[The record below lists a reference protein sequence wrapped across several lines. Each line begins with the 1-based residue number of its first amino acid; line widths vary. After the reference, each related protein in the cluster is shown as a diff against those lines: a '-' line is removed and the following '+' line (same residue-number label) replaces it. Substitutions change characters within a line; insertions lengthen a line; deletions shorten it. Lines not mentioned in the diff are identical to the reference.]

1 MRKLSFLSTTT
12 TSGNHSLCS
21 NTLFFFPPRNIFF
34 FPKWTRNVVTSSA
47 SSIVPRGLR
56 SKKIVVIMGATGC
69 GKSKLSIDLATRF
82 FPSAEV
88 INSDK
93 IQVYNGLDITTN
105 KISMPERCGVPHHLL
120 GEFKPTE
127 SHAEFSPSD
136 FRSAGGCRINEIV
149 NRGNIPFIV
158 GGSNSFVN
166 ALLVKRFNSGLDIF
180 QSSNPATKELRYQC
194 CFIWVDVMAPVLNQY
209 LDKRVD
215 EMLDSE
221 MFEELESYFEKEGFS
236 DSSSCGIR
244 KAIGVPEFERY
255 FKGER
260 SYEEAAM
267 EIKENTRVLAERQ
280 VRKIMRLRE
289 AGWNLQRVDA
299 TATVTAKMVTSGSD
313 GKNPAR
319 QIWEKQV
326 LEPSAKIVKKFL
338 LE

>member
-1 MRKLSFLSTTT
+1 MVTSATLQSPT
-12 TSGNHSLCS
+12 TSS
-21 NTLFFFPPRNIFF
+21 
-34 FPKWTRNVVTSSA
+34 
-47 SSIVPRGLR
+47 
-56 SKKIVVIMGATGC
+56 KIVVIMGATGC

-82 FPSAEV
+82 FPSSEV

-127 SHAEFSPSD
+127 SHTEFSPSD
-136 FRSAGGCRINEIV
+136 FRSAGGCTINEIV
-149 NRGNIPFIV
+149 NRGKIPFIV
-158 GGSNSFVN
+158 GGSNSFIY
-166 ALLVKRFNSGLDIF
+166 ALLAKRFNSGVDIF
-180 QSSNPATKELRYQC
+180 ESSNPVSKELRYQC

-215 EMLDSE
+215 EMLDSA
-221 MFEELESYFEKEGFS
+221 MFEELEEYFQKEGFS
-236 DSSSCGIR
+236 DSSSGGIR

-280 VRKIMRLRE
+280 VGKIIRLKE
-289 AGWNLQRVDA
+289 GGWNLQRVYA
-299 TATVTAKMVTSGSD
+299 TAALTAKMVTSESG